1 MNTRYN
7 ALFISPRIRDVIDLL
22 IANDYLDSIGGSYDR
37 IGNGRRNHTS
47 RIRASDKLCEAFE
60 GLTIEP
66 YQLSLNHKQECI
78 VLTKDDT
85 DEEGEKKDEEMKDE
99 ESKTNKEVMEDDG
112 FETVQDNKRRRK

>member
-1 MNTRYN
+1 MRRF
-7 ALFISPRIRDVIDLL
+7 AQPPSAWVDLL

-47 RIRASDKLCEAFE
+47 RIRASDKLSEAFQ

-85 DEEGEKKDEEMKDE
+85 DEEGNPIKLVRGRRTVKKRMRVRV
-99 ESKTNKEVMEDDG
+99 KTATTQTYN
-112 FETVQDNKRRRK
+112 